1 MKNLQLE
8 LIEILQELTDSKAE
22 NINSLYFLFRQKYND
37 LDKRDSLILRTVTFD
52 NGKKTNN
59 VLLKYIIKK
68 LKNLRNQS

>member
-8 LIEILQELTDSKAE
+8 LIEILKKLTNSKTE
-22 NINSLYFLFRQKYND
+22 NINSLYFLFRQKYN
-37 LDKRDSLILRTVTFD
+37 LDRRDNLILRTVIFD
-52 NGKKTNN
+52 NGKETNN